1 VIRVALGLSGN
12 IPVRQAV
19 ELARYAEARGFDS
32 CWLHEAYW
40 NRDALIYLT
49 AMALSTRRL
58 GLATG
63 CINPYT
69 RHPVLIASS
78 LAALDELSGGRAI
91 MGFGTGY
98 PARLDE
104 QGISHPRP
112 IAAMRESISLI
123 RRLWEGEKVTYI
135 GRAFAIT
142 NVAITVRPARLIPI
156 YLAGWGPRM
165 LRLAGEVCDGY
176 LARAVESPTSCRR
189 LIGAV
194 RRAAEAGGRSGDSVD
209 AAAYLLCAIAR
220 NREAARSAMRRDPF
234 VVYQFA
240 VIRDEV
246 LAESGVDPAS
256 RRPIAEAFW
265 RGDVAEASRQIG
277 DALLDTFT
285 LAGTADDVLTR
296 LAAYVRAGVRRPI
309 LQPVSAE
316 AQDVERVID
325 VGREYAQTEPAAVDA
340 P

>member
-1 VIRVALGLSGN
+1 MTRIALGLAGN
-12 IPVRQAV
+12 VPVRQAV
-19 ELARYAEARGFDS
+19 ECARYAEARGLDS

-49 AMALSTRRL
+49 AMALSTSRL

-78 LAALDELSGGRAI
+78 LAALDELSGGRVI

-104 QGISHPRP
+104 QGIAHPRP
-112 IAAMRESISLI
+112 LAAMRESITLI
-123 RRLWEGEKVTYI
+123 RRLWQGEKVTYV
-135 GRAFAIT
+135 GRAFAVT
-142 NVAITVRPARLIPI
+142 NMAITVRPARPLPI

-165 LRLAGEVCDGY
+165 LRLAGEMCEGY

-194 RRAAEAGGRSGDSVD
+194 RRAAEASGRSGDSVD
-209 AAAYLLCAIAR
+209 AAGYLLCAVTR
-220 NREAARSAMRRDPF
+220 NRDAARSAMRRDPF

-240 VIRDEV
+240 VIQDQV
-246 LAESGVDPAS
+246 LSESGVDPA
-256 RRPIAEAFW
+256 RKRPIAEAFW
-265 RGDVAEASRQIG
+265 RGDLEGASRQIG
-277 DALLDTFT
+277 DELLDTFT
-285 LAGTADDVLTR
+285 LAGTADDVLER
-296 LAAYVRAGVRRPI
+296 LGAYVRAGIRCPI
-309 LQPVSAE
+309 LQPIAAE
-316 AQDVERVID
+316 PRDVERVID
-325 VGREYAQTEPAAVDA
+325 VGREYAQNEPAAVDA